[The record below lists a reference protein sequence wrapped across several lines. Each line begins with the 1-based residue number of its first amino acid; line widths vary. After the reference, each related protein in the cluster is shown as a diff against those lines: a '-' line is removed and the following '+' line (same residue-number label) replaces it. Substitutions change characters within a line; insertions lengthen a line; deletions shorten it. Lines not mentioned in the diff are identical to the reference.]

1 MDHFRCWRTVGHE
14 QDSRTPSQQQRRDE
28 VQHAGLGS
36 FQEVL
41 TEDMS
46 PFNPLAPLRPQTNT
60 KAGGRQHTSALTQP
74 PSCTAVMRAA
84 QVVETDSLEARG
96 RRETAQVSC
105 ATRYKK
111 KPGPETRTLERSRH
125 HSACCTTHCPRAT
138 EVEEA
143 MLSRQLPRRVGGNR
157 SVSAC

>member
-1 MDHFRCWRTVGHE
+1 MQPVRSTGQHQVQTVDHFRSWRTVGHE

-28 VQHAGLGS
+28 VQHAGLRR

-60 KAGGRQHTSALTQP
+60 KAGGRQHTSALSQP

-105 ATRYKK
+105 ATRY
-111 KPGPETRTLERSRH
+111 GV
-125 HSACCTTHCPRAT
+125 RAW
-138 EVEEA
+138 A
-143 MLSRQLPRRVGGNR
+143 RDAHLGAIQAP
-157 SVSAC
+157 